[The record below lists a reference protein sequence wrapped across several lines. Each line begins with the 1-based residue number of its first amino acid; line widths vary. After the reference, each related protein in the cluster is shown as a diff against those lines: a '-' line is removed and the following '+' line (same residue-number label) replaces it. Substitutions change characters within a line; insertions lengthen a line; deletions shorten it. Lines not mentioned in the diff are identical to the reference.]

1 MFKKIICIVLSALLL
16 GGCASAASDSAAEN
30 SELKTL
36 SEIRAEAENISAL
49 AAKFDNLDLSETYFY
64 IPSVDEMG
72 GFTVDY
78 TAPVEER
85 EKLLFDTA
93 EWLTSK
99 VPDDSELTYQAPS
112 WSGGGFIPY
121 AECKD
126 DPKRAEY
133 FVIRYDTDQIDL
145 GVELYG
151 SIYFLFK
158 DYDNVPIS
166 DHGSFMWIFS
176 GLDRIETF
184 DLLAGENA
192 DEVFELQGGAISVS
206 DAVGLMS
213 SELEAS
219 PFYIN
224 SLKLLPKRA
233 NVLKPGDKYAVN
245 AVFYYEYNGV
255 LLDHHF
261 YSTDL
266 ETDEFDFIKYHMT
279 ESVSMA
285 RNDRIDQLYYSLLGT
300 FRPAE
305 DSFDKFIS
313 LEDFLLMMSEKLTG
327 RGNKFKIASVELLY
341 GLDRMYPEGFDSMT
355 KDEKVSTAPLGMKSH
370 PMWVAYIPQT
380 GIHEAEQIC
389 VSADAITGEL
399 KLHSA
404 HDAFE
409 YKL

>member
-1 MFKKIICIVLSALLL
+1 MYKKIICIALSALLL
-16 GGCASAASDSAAEN
+16 GGCANSVSDSE
-30 SELKTL
+30 SQSSGMKTL
-36 SEIRAEAENISAL
+36 SEIRSEAENISAI
-49 AAKFDNLDLSETYFY
+49 AAKFGNLDLSDTFFY
-64 IPSVDEMG
+64 IPDVDELG
-72 GFTVDY
+72 GFTVDH

-93 EWLTSK
+93 EWLTGNI
-99 VPDDSELTYQAPS
+99 PDDSELSYQAPS
-112 WSGGGFIPY
+112 WSGGGIIPY
-121 AECKD
+121 AQCKD

-133 FVIRYDTDQIDL
+133 FVLRYDTDQIDL

-166 DHGSFMWIFS
+166 DHGSFMWIQS
-176 GLDRIETF
+176 GLDRIGTF

-192 DEVFELQGGAISVS
+192 NASFELQGGEISVA

-224 SLKLLPKRA
+224 GPKLLPRRA
-233 NVLKPGDKYAVN
+233 NVFKLGERYAVN
-245 AVFYYEYNGV
+245 TVFYYEYKGV

-266 ETDEFDFIKYHMT
+266 ETDEYDFIKYHMT

-285 RNDRIDQLYYSLLGT
+285 RNDRIDQLYSSQLGVFKPT
-300 FRPAE
+300 E

-313 LEDFLLMMSEKLTG
+313 LEDFLVLMSEKLTG
-327 RGNKFKIASVELLY
+327 RGNKFKVDSVELLY
-341 GLDRMYPEGFDSMT
+341 GLDRIYTEGFESMT
-355 KDEKVSTAPLGMKSH
+355 KDEKVAAPPLGMKSH

-404 HDAFE
+404 SE
-409 YKL
+409 VYEW